1 MQDII
6 NLLTEMIK
14 SIVDNQN
21 RVQIT
26 EQLTDKGYLYEISVD
41 KDDVGKIIGKAGRV
55 ASAIR
60 TIAKAAGAK
69 RGIRVLINVINTP
82 LP

>member
-1 MQDII
+1 MQDIV
-6 NLLTEMIK
+6 NLLSEMIK
-14 SIVDNQN
+14 SIVDNSS

-26 EQLTDKGYLYEISVD
+26 EQETDKGFLYEISVD
-41 KDDVGKIIGKAGRV
+41 KEDVGKIIGKEGRV

-60 TIAKAAGAK
+60 TVAKAAGAK
-69 RGIRVLINVINTP
+69 RGVRVLINVINTP

>member
-1 MQDII
+1 MQDIV
-6 NLLTEMIK
+6 NLLSEMIK
-14 SIVDNQN
+14 SIVDNSS

-26 EQLTDKGYLYEISVD
+26 EQETEKGFLYEISVD
-41 KDDVGKIIGKAGRV
+41 KDDVGKIIGKEGRV

-60 TIAKAAGAK
+60 TVAKAAGAK
-69 RGIRVLINVINTP
+69 RGVRVLINVINTP

>member
-1 MQDII
+1 
-6 NLLTEMIK
+6 MIK